1 MLLIYILILF
11 FTFLF
16 GYQVYLAITSSYLD
30 IKPYSLNSNGVLI
43 EGLENNDDTT
53 SATPVEIPYSSSD
66 INNFVK
72 ITQTNAEDINI
83 LKGKV
88 DNLQTLTGDIN
99 MLKGK
104 VDNLDEEN
112 VKIKRR
118 IDNTE
123 QRVETMQEQINGLVE
138 QQLEYADTLV
148 GSTPIKVSGL
158 EYRIE
163 DEKIEEEK

>member
-16 GYQVYLAITSSYLD
+16 GYQAYLAITNSYFD
-30 IKPYSLNSNGVLI
+30 VEPYSLNSNGILI
-43 EGLENNDDTT
+43 EGLENNGATN

-72 ITQTNAEDINI
+72 ITQTNAEDINL

-88 DNLQTLTGDIN
+88 DNLQRLAGDIN
-99 MLKGK
+99 MLKGRA
-104 VDNLDEEN
+104 DNLDEEN

-118 IDNTE
+118 LDNTE
-123 QRVETMQEQINGLVE
+123 QSVETMQEQINGLVE

-158 EYRIE
+158 E
-163 DEKIEEEK
+163 